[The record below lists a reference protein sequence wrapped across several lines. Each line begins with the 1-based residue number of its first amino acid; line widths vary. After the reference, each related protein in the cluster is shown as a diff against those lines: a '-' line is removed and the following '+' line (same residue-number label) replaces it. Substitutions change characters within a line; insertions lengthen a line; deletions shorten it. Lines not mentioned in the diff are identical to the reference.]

1 MSTASNNKVS
11 FGEDPEPLPSVKARV
26 KETFAMYLKYHHE
39 KSENTDEVSKK
50 LGISN
55 EEDDNPFPMFR
66 HVEKTGVIFAT
77 AMAKERGFHPEDPSW
92 ANMGQGAP
100 ECEPLPG
107 APERKYEMNISF
119 EEMEY
124 APTTGV
130 MELRDKVATY
140 YNHLYRQG
148 KESQYKAENVCI
160 VPGGRAGITRIMAAL
175 GETQVGFFNPDY
187 TAYEQALGLFMRLTP
202 SVYVHKDVNKPIMDP
217 AEFEFQTVGRGVGT
231 VLLSNP
237 CNPTGQSIEGE
248 DLEKYVEISRDHN
261 VAMIMDEF
269 YSHYYYDGDAVS
281 PADGGADDDS
291 NWPKTVSSCKYI
303 DNVNKDPIL
312 IVNGLTKNW
321 RCPGLRLCWV
331 VAPAPIV
338 ELLGAAGSF
347 LDGGANA
354 PSQYLALPLMELDF
368 IRRDT
373 WALQRHF
380 KKKRDYFLKELADLG
395 INVQWQPNA
404 TFYVWADLSSLPKPL
419 NDSLVFLNECTKH
432 KIICVPG
439 VFFDVNPRGIR
450 QIAKSR
456 CNQNVRFSY
465 GPPMQNLV
473 VGIKNLKEII
483 RKFEIS
489 PMRASLYVKDMAIS
503 SLTDTSV
510 GGLRKTFA
518 SDNQLMIDEINASL
532 KE

>member
-1 MSTASNNKVS
+1 MSDLKKIPEDTS
-11 FGEDPEPLPSVKARV
+11 GEVCSPTVKARV
-26 KETFAMYLKYHHE
+26 TESFSMYLKYHHE
-39 KSENTDEVSKK
+39 KSKNITDVSKS

-55 EEDDNPFPMFR
+55 EEDENLFPMFR

-77 AMAKERGFHPEDPSW
+77 AMARQRGFQAEDPSW

-107 APERKYEMNISF
+107 APSRNYNMDIPYD
-119 EEMEY
+119 EMEY
-124 APTTGV
+124 APTTGITA
-130 MELRDKVATY
+130 LREKVATY

-148 KESQYKAENVCI
+148 KQSQYKAENVCI
-160 VPGGRAGITRIMAAL
+160 VPGGRAGITRIMSVL

-202 SVYVHKDVNKPIMDP
+202 SVYVHKDVNEAFMSPE
-217 AEFEFQTVGRGVGT
+217 EFEFQTAGRGVGS
-231 VLLSNP
+231 VLMSNP

-248 DLEKYVEISRDHN
+248 NLKEYVNIARKHN
-261 VAMIMDEF
+261 VALIMDEF
-269 YSHYYYDGDAVS
+269 YSHYYYDSDAVS
-281 PADGGADDDS
+281 PSDGGADDDT

-303 DNVNKDPIL
+303 DDVNTDPIL

-338 ELLGAAGSF
+338 ELLGSAGSF

-354 PSQYLALPLMELDF
+354 PSQHLALPLMDLDF

-380 KKKRDYFLKELADLG
+380 KHKRDYFLKELAELG
-395 INVQWQPNA
+395 IAVQWKPNA
-404 TFYVWADLSSLPKPL
+404 TFYVWADLSGMPEPL
-419 NDSLVFLNECTKH
+419 NDSLVFLEECTKH

-439 VFFDVNPRGIR
+439 VFFDVNPRGLR
-450 QIAKSR
+450 HIAQSR

-465 GPPMQNLV
+465 GPPMQNLI
-473 VGIKNLKEII
+473 VGVKNLKELIN
-483 RKFEIS
+483 KFKIN
-489 PMRASLYVKDMAIS
+489 PLRASVYIKTMATE
-503 SLTDTSV
+503 SLADPNNGSMR
-510 GGLRKTFA
+510 GSFC
-518 SDNQLMIDEINASL
+518 N
-532 KE
+532 